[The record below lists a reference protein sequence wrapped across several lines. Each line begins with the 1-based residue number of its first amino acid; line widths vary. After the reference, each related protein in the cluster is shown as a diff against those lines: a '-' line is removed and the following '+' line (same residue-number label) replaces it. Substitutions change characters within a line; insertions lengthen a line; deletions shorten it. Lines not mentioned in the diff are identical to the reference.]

1 MTNHLKTVNQT
12 EKELRVANYII
23 LFGGTDLTGE
33 HFTKSTEIESAFTET
48 GVLYVDFEHGLDPD
62 EMGITSD
69 DVLGYVDWKTA
80 RIDDKGVFVER
91 VLNRQGRYMD
101 VIEPLIEAGLVGT
114 SSEAAH
120 GKTQRTEDG
129 EIKKWPLVR
138 DSLTF
143 TPAEPRMLTA
153 NVLLAAKSLHYAKPE
168 LKSLSELIAQHN
180 EVMKSAIE
188 GAESRKE
195 FEDLFRNV
203 CGLSKGDAKAL
214 VSRIRST
221 DSRND
226 EAEKTVDMT
235 ATFQNLK
242 L

>member
-1 MTNHLKTVNQT
+1 MSNHLKTIDKT
-12 EKELRVANYII
+12 PKELRVANYII
-23 LFGGTDLTGE
+23 LFGGSDLAGE
-33 HFTKSTEIESAFTET
+33 RFTKNTQIESPFTES

-62 EMGITSD
+62 DMGITSD

-143 TPAEPRMLTA
+143 TPTEPRMLTA
-153 NVLLAAKSLHYAKPE
+153 NILLAAKSLHYAKPE

-203 CGLSKGDAKAL
+203 CGLSKGDAKTL

-226 EAEKTVDMT
+226 DSEKTVDMT
-235 ATFQNLK
+235 ATFQKFK